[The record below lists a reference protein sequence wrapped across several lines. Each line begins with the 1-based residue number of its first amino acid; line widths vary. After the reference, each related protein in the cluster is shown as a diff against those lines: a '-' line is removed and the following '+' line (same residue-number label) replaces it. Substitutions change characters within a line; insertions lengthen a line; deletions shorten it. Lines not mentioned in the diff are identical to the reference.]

1 VQDLVVETRAV
12 KWFWLHFAAV
22 AIGTLCLLAEASLPF
37 RVAAAAMTVATAGIA
52 FELLRTRR
60 LVNVSDALRLPTG
73 ARKPRLLFTFVPG

>member
-1 VQDLVVETRAV
+1 
-12 KWFWLHFAAV
+12 
-22 AIGTLCLLAEASLPF
+22 
-37 RVAAAAMTVATAGIA
+37 VAAAAMTVATAGIA